1 MNQVLEQIKKSIIE
15 GEEDETLELVAE
27 ALKKGIDAQTILHEA
42 LTNAMIEL
50 GELWN
55 KGEVFIP
62 EVMFAAQ
69 IFQKAADFLEPHLA
83 SQGDTETLGTVVI
96 GTVKGDLHNLGKNLV
111 AIMLRTAGFNVIDLG
126 VDVPAE
132 KFIEEAQ
139 KNNAQII
146 GLSALLT
153 TTMMEQKNVID
164 NLSESGLRSKFK
176 VIVGGAPV
184 TEEWAKE
191 INADGY
197 ARNAGEAVE
206 LAKSLLNV

>member
-1 MNQVLEQIKKSIIE
+1 MSNILEEIKRCVVE
-15 GEEDETLELVAE
+15 GNEEDALALVAE
-27 ALKKGIDAQTILHEA
+27 AIRQGNSAQSILQEA

-55 KGEVFIP
+55 REEVYIP
-62 EVMFAAQ
+62 EVMCGAE
-69 IFQKAADFLEPHLA
+69 IFQKAANYLEPYLTA
-83 SQGDTETLGTVVI
+83 QGGIESIGTVVI

-126 VDVPAE
+126 VDVSVE
-132 KFIEEAQ
+132 RFIEEAQ
-139 KNNAQII
+139 KNDAQII

-153 TTMMEQKNVID
+153 TTMMEQKRVIER
-164 NLSESGLRSKFK
+164 LSELGLRSKFK

-184 TEEWAKE
+184 TEKWAKD

-206 LAKSLLNV
+206 LSKKLLGL